1 MKILEVSL
9 GLGASSGGP
18 VRSITGLTLALSRIE
33 GCGVSY
39 FVHDPTRV
47 DEFDLGQTHIYRG
60 TWRNVGNDNSGEF
73 ERVLDAVRP
82 DVVHFHGIWHLTLHH
97 DQASCRKRGIPY
109 LIAPRGSLDAWSM
122 RQKWLKKKVAMMVFQ
137 KRDLDRAAA
146 LHVTAEMEA
155 THCRN
160 VGYKGKFI
168 LSPNG
173 INLPKDLPTWKQHE
187 DGKHRML
194 FLSRMHP
201 KKGVL
206 ELVDAWASLR
216 QSNNRMI
223 DQWRCELVYTLFDDA
238 EREYEAQVKRRVSEL
253 GLADSF
259 VFAGP
264 LSDVDKWLAYR
275 RADCFVLPT
284 HTENFGIVIAEALY
298 AGLPVITTTNAPWQ
312 GLVKNGCGWWI
323 DLSQGNLQK
332 ALLDAISLSDA
343 ERMAMGGVGRK
354 FVVDNYSW
362 PMIAKNFAADCR
374 KLIGGA
380 Q

>member
-9 GLGASSGGP
+9 GVGAASGGP
-18 VRSITGLTLALSRIE
+18 VRSITGLARALSFIE
-33 GCGVSY
+33 DCEVVY
-39 FVHDPTRV
+39 FVHNPNGIER
-47 DEFDLGQTHIYRG
+47 FDLGNVKVIRG
-60 TWRNVGNDNSGEF
+60 HWNDCGNDFSSDF
-73 ERVLDAVRP
+73 ENALVAERP
-82 DVVHFHGIWHLTLHH
+82 DLVHFHGIWHLTLHS
-97 DQASCRKRGIPY
+97 DQAVCRKHGIPY

-122 RQKWLKKKVAMMVFQ
+122 QQKWLKKKIAMMVFQ

-160 VGYKGKFI
+160 VGYEGKFI

-173 INLPKDLPTWKQHE
+173 INLPKDLPTWKQRE
-187 DGKHRML
+187 DGRRRML

-206 ELVDAWASLR
+206 ELVDAWARLR
-216 QSNNRMI
+216 QSNNRGI

-238 EREYEAQVKRRVSEL
+238 EREYEARVKSRVLGL

-259 VFAGP
+259 LFTGS
-264 LSDVDKWLAYR
+264 LSDVDKWSAYR
-275 RADCFVLPT
+275 RANCFVLPT

-343 ERMAMGGVGRK
+343 ERTAMGEAGRK
-354 FVVDNYSW
+354 FVVDHYSW

-380 Q
+380 